1 MPLFDFLYEEV
12 ADKAAAAP
20 AKAGPVGPTRY
31 QAPALNVVLDTRE
44 SGKTVSWG
52 VDGLDI
58 SGIKQR
64 FAANA
69 TTGGTVL
76 EGVSFVGSF
85 TAAVIAQGPDILKL
99 KFTHTDKALAKR
111 LAAGPV
117 KPQAAPKKR

>member
-1 MPLFDFLYEEV
+1 MPLFDFLFDEV
-12 ADKAAAAP
+12 ADKKAAAP
-20 AKAGPVGPTRY
+20 AKAGPARHAAPT
-31 QAPALNVVLDTRE
+31 LNVVLDTKE

-52 VDGLDI
+52 VDGLDV

-85 TAAVIAQGPDILKL
+85 TAAVIAQGPDVLKL
-99 KFTHTDKALAKR
+99 KFTHTDKALTKR
-111 LAAGPV
+111 LAAGPL
-117 KPQAAPKKR
+117 KPSTVRARPKR

>member
-1 MPLFDFLYEEV
+1 MPLFDFLFEEV
-12 ADKAAAAP
+12 TDKAAAAP
-20 AKAGPVGPTRY
+20 VKAGPARH
-31 QAPALNVVLDTRE
+31 QAPTLNIVLDTKE

-85 TAAVIAQGPDILKL
+85 TAAVIAQGPDVLKL
-99 KFTHTDKALAKR
+99 KFTHTDKALTKR